1 MDHEQ
6 FVRVDRELNHAM
18 LIVGQ
23 CGIPACAEGDPG
35 IGKTATMRALAQAT
49 QREFMS
55 YELSR
60 TEPEDLQGF
69 PVVSEYEFQ
78 KVMYKYMQ
86 FVPDE
91 RLLKAQLHLS
101 VLLLDEVTN
110 VGPARQ
116 APALNLVSHGLPNAW
131 MFMCCNPIEN
141 AADGHPLTC
150 PFINRI
156 WYGQW
161 QTDTEA
167 QDWGLTHKCQYPA
180 PDVPIVPTNYMD
192 HQPHWGHLV
201 RDYLRYHPEH
211 RNACPKKETDRS
223 KPWPSSRSW
232 EYVTRALAGASAV
245 GASEQVRNSIIQG
258 LIGERAG
265 SSFQIYLSQL
275 DLPNPADILATAH
288 TYSWPGRYDVAL
300 AIITSL
306 VAHLKTTNNPD
317 DFSHAFILL
326 ESLAKTNNEMA
337 SIFRGGLRLINPDII
352 QEDDRRRLAAI

>member
-1 MDHEQ
+1 MDHEH
-6 FVRVDRELNHAM
+6 FVREQHELNHAM

-35 IGKTATMRALAQAT
+35 VGKTATMRALAEAT
-49 QREFMS
+49 QRQFMS

-69 PVVSEYEFQ
+69 PVVSEYEFE

-110 VGPARQ
+110 VGAARQ

-161 QTDTEA
+161 QTDIEA
-167 QDWGLTHKCQYPA
+167 QDWGLTHQCQYPA
-180 PDVPIVPTNYMD
+180 PEVPLVPANYMD
-192 HQPHWGHLV
+192 HQPYWGHLV
-201 RDYLRYHPEH
+201 CDYLRYHPEH
-211 RNACPKKETDRS
+211 RNACPKKDTERS

-232 EYVTRALAGASAV
+232 EHITRALAGASAV
-245 GASEQVRNSIIQG
+245 GASADVRYAIIQG
-258 LIGERAG
+258 LIGERTG
-265 SSFQIYLSQL
+265 VSFQMYLSQL
-275 DLPNPADILATAH
+275 DLPKPEWVLDNAN
-288 TYSWPGRYDVAL
+288 TYKWPQRYDVVL
-300 AIITSL
+300 AIITCL
-306 VAHLKTTNNPD
+306 VAHLRTTTDPA
-317 DFSHAFILL
+317 AFGQAFVLL
-326 ESLAKTNNEMA
+326 ETLEKRNQEMA
-337 SIFRGGLRLINPDII
+337 SIFRGGLRLVNPKAIA
-352 QEDDRRRLAAI
+352 EDDRKRLAAI